1 MRSQPPEDTKLLILP
16 THLVDRLK
24 AIATRQGVSLSS
36 FAAESLEQALR
47 ANEMD
52 ASLSDAVDAYRLS
65 EIQRGAGMVDV
76 PRSSLNH
83 LVERLYA
90 KKGEE
95 LRRVWGEAGRWYG
108 EYLRAKLQP
117 GEALGFLEKE
127 LLVAWN
133 LDEAEVK
140 ESDDGGRRQ
149 VGLFRYDGGV
159 HGAPPQLSFRR
170 HGCPR
175 LQGGREG
182 QPTRHGLPQVYE
194 DRGTVTN

>member
-1 MRSQPPEDTKLLILP
+1 LRSQPPEDTKLLILP

-24 AIATRQGVSLSS
+24 EIATRQGVSLSS

-65 EIQRGAGMVDV
+65 EIQRNAGMVDV

-83 LVERLYA
+83 LVKRLYA

-133 LDEAEVK
+133 LDEAEIR
-140 ESDDGGRRQ
+140 ESETEVAVRWVSFTMTEKFTELLLSYLSAVMEALGYREVERDSLRGMATLKYTRI
-149 VGLFRYDGGV
+149 
-159 HGAPPQLSFRR
+159 GAK
-170 HGCPR
+170 
-175 LQGGREG
+175 
-182 QPTRHGLPQVYE
+182 
-194 DRGTVTN
+194 

>member
-1 MRSQPPEDTKLLILP
+1 LRSQPPEDTKLLILP

-36 FAAESLEQALR
+36 FAADSLEQALR
-47 ANEMD
+47 ADDMD

-83 LVERLYA
+83 LVKRLYA

-133 LDEAEVK
+133 LDEAEIRESETEVAVRWVSFTMTGEFTELLLSYLSAVMEALGYREVERDSLRGMATLKYTRIGVK
-140 ESDDGGRRQ
+140 
-149 VGLFRYDGGV
+149 
-159 HGAPPQLSFRR
+159 
-170 HGCPR
+170 
-175 LQGGREG
+175 
-182 QPTRHGLPQVYE
+182 
-194 DRGTVTN
+194 

>member
-1 MRSQPPEDTKLLILP
+1 LRSQPPEDTKLLILP

-24 AIATRQGVSLSS
+24 EIATRQGVSLSS

-95 LRRVWGEAGRWYG
+95 LRRVWGEAGHWYG

-133 LDEAEVK
+133 LDEAEIR
-140 ESDDGGRRQ
+140 ESETEVAVRWVSFTMTEKFTELLLSYLSAVMDALGYREVERDSLRGMAALKYTRI
-149 VGLFRYDGGV
+149 
-159 HGAPPQLSFRR
+159 GAQ
-170 HGCPR
+170 
-175 LQGGREG
+175 
-182 QPTRHGLPQVYE
+182 
-194 DRGTVTN
+194 

>member
-24 AIATRQGVSLSS
+24 AIATRQGISLSS
-36 FAAESLEQALR
+36 FAADSLEQALR
-47 ANEMD
+47 ADDMD

-95 LRRVWGEAGRWYG
+95 LRRIWGEAGRWYG

-133 LDEAEVK
+133 LDEAEIRESETEVAVRWVSFTMTGEFTELLLSYLSAVMEVLGYREVERDSLRGMAILKYTRIGVK
-140 ESDDGGRRQ
+140 
-149 VGLFRYDGGV
+149 
-159 HGAPPQLSFRR
+159 
-170 HGCPR
+170 
-175 LQGGREG
+175 
-182 QPTRHGLPQVYE
+182 
-194 DRGTVTN
+194 

>member
-1 MRSQPPEDTKLLILP
+1 LRSQPPEDTKLLILP

-24 AIATRQGVSLSS
+24 AIATRQGISLSS
-36 FAAESLEQALR
+36 FAADSLEQALR
-47 ANEMD
+47 ADDMD

-83 LVERLYA
+83 LVKRLYA

-133 LDEAEVK
+133 LDEAEIRESETEVAVRWVSFTMTGEFTELLLSYLSAVMEALGYREVERDSLRGMATLKYTRIGVK
-140 ESDDGGRRQ
+140 
-149 VGLFRYDGGV
+149 
-159 HGAPPQLSFRR
+159 
-170 HGCPR
+170 
-175 LQGGREG
+175 
-182 QPTRHGLPQVYE
+182 
-194 DRGTVTN
+194 